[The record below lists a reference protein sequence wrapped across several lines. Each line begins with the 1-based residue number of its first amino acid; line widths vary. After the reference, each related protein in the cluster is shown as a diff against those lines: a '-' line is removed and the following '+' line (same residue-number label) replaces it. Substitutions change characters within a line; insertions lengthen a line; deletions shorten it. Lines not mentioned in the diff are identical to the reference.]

1 MSAVPAHEMREG
13 KVYRPLSPSR
23 SGDLLLVTRVERLEP
38 ALRMCHTHDGHDA
51 CYSDGEAASVRFVW
65 LGSDDPEVAARYIG
79 HEHRFTARAQVPH
92 YYEEL

>member
-1 MSAVPAHEMREG
+1 MVNEFASMIGATVVKVTGHEQGSDSMTFHA
-13 KVYRPLSPSR
+13 
-23 SGDLLLVTRVERLEP
+23 D
-38 ALRMCHTHDGHDA
+38 DGHDA